1 MARETAQPSP
11 TRMGS
16 DRHNRPGMENSEN
29 KLKFTPFNLAVLLA
43 ALFIGLGAG
52 ALAYRQYKVDRNDAS
67 ASKKKGKES
76 ENLNALAPIVGSE
89 GSSDPGNKYDAQF
102 TTSSMWPEFNPDRHY
117 YVTRCVPGRVMVQVR
132 SIPEVKVKV
141 WANPATAGRYGA
153 EARPMPGQDFKVKII
168 PDEGSTE
175 NYKVRCLPSD
185 FPEWRYKRFAKPP
198 KGMFM
203 VTAYLKPGEK
213 ARAWMMV
220 FDQDGTPRWWYSTP
234 TNTLGGQILSD
245 GTVQIPRGFADG
257 FGQDAR
263 TATEIRNLDG
273 SLVRKVTYKGA
284 PTDGHEY
291 VLLPNGNALVM
302 SYKPRYGVDL
312 RPVGGRANR
321 GLLDG
326 AFQEQTPDGKVVWE
340 WNSKDHVSIQE
351 TPERWWQRAWRNPHY
366 DENGKIRYDQFHL
379 NAIEPWGDQYVL
391 STRHTDTVWGI
402 SKETGEL
409 LWKFGGVP
417 TSKSLKVVGDDPYK
431 GYPISGNHDVRMIGD
446 MLTIHDNGVKIN
458 GRQPRALMYRIDL
471 KNRTATYIGDFRDDE
486 VSGNGHCCGS
496 FRQMGDGWVV
506 AWGAA
511 PWVSGFTEQGK
522 LAFRLGVPVA
532 PYRAVP
538 LPLNISDADLDA
550 ALDAM
555 EPEPPISNQ
564 PMTPLDF
571 FDDKS
576 NLQDKTV
583 PGGPLGPLENESMED
598 LSNGK
603 GVVNQ
608 G

>member
-1 MARETAQPSP
+1 MTDPGKDSP
-11 TRMGS
+11 
-16 DRHNRPGMENSEN
+16 E
-29 KLKFTPFNLAVLLA
+29 KIKITPFVVAVLL
-43 ALFIGLGAG
+43 LFLIVGGLGG
-52 ALAYRQYKVDRNDAS
+52 AYAYREYRIDKNEKS
-67 ASKKKGKES
+67 GSKSKKDDAKK
-76 ENLNALAPIVGSE
+76 LDKFAPIVGSDK
-89 GSSDPGNKYDAQF
+89 GSGEPGKEYPAQF
-102 TTSSMWPEFNPDRHY
+102 NTSSLWPKFNPDRHA
-117 YVTRCVPGRVMVQVR
+117 YVTRCVPGRVWVQVR
-132 SIPEVKVKV
+132 SNPDIKVKV
-141 WANPATAGRYGA
+141 WANPATAGRYKA
-153 EARPMPGQDFKVKII
+153 EARPLPGQDFDVKFI
-168 PDEGSTE
+168 PDKGKVETY
-175 NYKVRCLPSD
+175 NVRCLPSD

-198 KGMFM
+198 KGNFM
-203 VTAYLKPGEK
+203 VTAYLKPGQK

-220 FDQDGTPRWWYSTP
+220 FDQDGMPRWWYSTP

-263 TATEIRNLDG
+263 TRTEIRELDG
-273 SLVRKVTYKGA
+273 TLDDIVDFKGA
-284 PTDGHEY
+284 PIDGHEF
-291 VLLPNGNALVM
+291 VLLPNGNRLVM

-312 RPVGGRANR
+312 RPVGGRADR

-326 AFQEQTPDGKVVWE
+326 AIQEQTPDGKVVWE
-340 WNSKDHVSIQE
+340 WNSKDHVSIEE

-379 NAIEPWGDQYVL
+379 NAIEPWRDEYVL

-402 SKETGEL
+402 DRKTGEL

-417 TSKSLKVVGDDPYK
+417 TDKSLKVVGDDPYK
-431 GYPISGNHDVRMIGD
+431 DYPISGNHDVRMVGD

-471 KNRTATYIGDFRDDE
+471 EDRTATYVGDFRDDE

-496 FRQMGDGWVV
+496 FRQLGDGWVV

-511 PWVSGFTEQGK
+511 PWVSGFTKDGK

-538 LPLNISDADLDA
+538 VPGNVTDADLDA
-550 ALDAM
+550 ALEAM
-555 EPEPPISNQ
+555 EPEPAMSNQ

-576 NLQDKTV
+576 NLQDKSV
-583 PGGPLGPLENESMED
+583 PQGKLGPMSNENMED
-598 LSNGK
+598 LGK
-603 GVVNQ
+603 GIGVVNPPQ
-608 G
+608 N

>member
-1 MARETAQPSP
+1 MET
-11 TRMGS
+11 
-16 DRHNRPGMENSEN
+16 SEN
-29 KLKFTPFNLAVLLA
+29 KLKFTPYNLAVLLA
-43 ALFIGLGAG
+43 ALFLGLGAG
-52 ALAYRQYKVDRNDAS
+52 ALVYRQYKIDQNNDAK
-67 ASKKKGKES
+67 ASKKGKDK
-76 ENLNALAPIVGSE
+76 ENLNAFAPVVGNE

-102 TTSSMWPEFNPDRHY
+102 TTSSMYPKFNPDRHY
-117 YVTRCVPGRVMVQVR
+117 YVTRCVPGRVMVQVQ
-132 SIPEVKVKV
+132 SIPEIKVKV
-141 WANPATAGRYGA
+141 WANPATSGRFGA
-153 EARPMPGQDFKVKII
+153 EARPLPGQDFNVRFIPENGKVE
-168 PDEGSTE
+168 D
-175 NYKVRCLPSD
+175 YQVRCLPSD
-185 FPEWRYKRFAKPP
+185 FPEWRYERFAKPP

-203 VTAYLKPGEK
+203 VTAYLKPGSK

-234 TNTLGGQILSD
+234 TNTLGGQILED

-263 TATEIRNLDG
+263 TRTEIRELDG
-273 SLVRKVTYKGA
+273 TLDDIVDFKGA
-284 PTDGHEY
+284 PIDGHEY
-291 VLLPNGNALVM
+291 VLLPNGNRLVM

-312 RPVGGRANR
+312 RPVGGRADR

-326 AFQEQTPDGKVVWE
+326 AIQEQTPDGKVVWE
-340 WNSKDHVSIQE
+340 WNSKDHVSLEE
-351 TPERWWQRAWRNPHY
+351 TPYRWWQRAWRNPHY

-379 NAIEPWGDQYVL
+379 NAIEPWRDQYVL

-402 SKETGEL
+402 SAKTGEL

-417 TSKSLKVVGDDPYK
+417 TEKSLKVVGDDPYK

-446 MLTIHDNGVKIN
+446 MLTIHDNGVKID
-458 GRQPRALMYRIDL
+458 GRQPRALMYRINLDD
-471 KNRTATYIGDFRDDE
+471 RTATYVGEFRDDE
-486 VSGNGHCCGS
+486 ISGNGHCCGS
-496 FRQMGDGWVV
+496 FRQLGDGWVV

-511 PWVSGFTEQGK
+511 PWVSGFTKDGE

-538 LPLNISDADLDA
+538 VPLSVTESDLDA

-555 EPEPPISNQ
+555 EPEPAMSNQ

-583 PGGPLGPLENESMED
+583 PGPKLGPLSNENMEN
-598 LSNGK
+598 LSK
-603 GVVNQ
+603 GVGVNNDQ
-608 G
+608 PTPSD